1 MGTSLTAGQKYFF
14 EQRLT
19 WHPHTK
25 QPSLGLWGEGEMED
39 PKIDEYN
46 VKGKNVSAVHQLY
59 WNIHRGITLTS
70 KTILKKKS
78 AIYVFLQTLPSQT
91 LAHLLD
97 FDDEESKYS
106 GLRDINSKQHCGVN
120 RQSQW
125 SNPRPKAKG
134 KKVLTTKPYGRG
146 AVSEGRSASTRR
158 VHGATALR
166 ESCNH
171 FLGVIQWGWKLP

>member
-59 WNIHRGITLTS
+59 SNIHRGITLTS
-70 KTILKKKS
+70 KTILKRKS

-106 GLRDINSKQHCGVN
+106 GFRGINSKQHFENLAIIFSGSYN
-120 RQSQW
+120 
-125 SNPRPKAKG
+125 G
-134 KKVLTTKPYGRG
+134 G
-146 AVSEGRSASTRR
+146 
-158 VHGATALR
+158 
-166 ESCNH
+166 ESCLSETCTPYIMTENN
-171 FLGVIQWGWKLP
+171 GDYSATKKLNWENFFPIVVMLL